1 MTASVLLACPPE
13 RRGRL
18 HAADRLLAA
27 PGLVT
32 GATLIV
38 VLLATTDEWYV
49 AAPVSVLAGA
59 ALVFPT
65 LCDRPPL
72 WWALVG
78 CLGAG
83 VHQAWTT
90 ADNHQYLIVYWV
102 LAVALAAG
110 CVDPERARAAAA
122 RWLLAAVFVL
132 ATLWKVGNPDF
143 VDGSFFEFTLLT
155 DPRFVPAASVL
166 GGVDAADLELNRT
179 VFDALEGAGPG
190 ASVALLGHTSRLA
203 LVADAFTVWT
213 LAIEGAVA
221 LAFVCRR
228 SSWLGRH
235 RDHLLITFTATTYL
249 AAPVLGFGWLLLV
262 LGLAQLRGG
271 AGHLRLLYV
280 ATFVVVR
287 IGATPLAELAAR
299 WV

>member
-1 MTASVLLACPPE
+1 MSLAISVSPPVVPTTTLQSID
-13 RRGRL
+13 RR
-18 HAADRLLAA
+18 LAA

-32 GATLIV
+32 GATLVV
-38 VLLATTDEWYV
+38 VLLATTDAWYV

-59 ALVFPT
+59 ALVCPA
-65 LCDRPPL
+65 LRDRPLL

-90 ADNHQYLIVYWV
+90 ADNHQYLIIYWV
-102 LAVALAAG
+102 LAVAFAAG
-110 CVDPERARAAAA
+110 STDPARARAIAA
-122 RWLLAAVFVL
+122 RWLLAAVFLL
-132 ATLWKVGNPDF
+132 ATVWKVSNPAF

-166 GGVDAADLELNRT
+166 GGVETSDLALNRT
-179 VFDALEGAGPG
+179 VFDAMEGAGPG
-190 ASVALLGHTSRLA
+190 ASIALLGHTARLA
-203 LVADAFTVWT
+203 LVADVLTVWT

-221 LAFVCRR
+221 LAFLRR
-228 SSWLGRH
+228 GTSWLGRH

-262 LGLAQLRGG
+262 LGLAQVRGTRD
-271 AGHLRLLYV
+271 HLRLLYV
-280 ATFVVVR
+280 AAFVVVR

-299 WV
+299 WA